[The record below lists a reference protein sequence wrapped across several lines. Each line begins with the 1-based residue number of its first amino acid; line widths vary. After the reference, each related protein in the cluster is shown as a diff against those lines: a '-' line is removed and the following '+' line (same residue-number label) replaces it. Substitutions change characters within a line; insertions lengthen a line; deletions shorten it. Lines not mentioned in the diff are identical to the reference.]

1 MHRLEGGSDIRT
13 VRKLLGHNNVRT
25 TMYSQFENQT
35 QKVVMSLAKQTE
47 KYSLEN
53 DFEKHSEPLKKSN
66 GW

>member
-1 MHRLEGGSDIRT
+1 
-13 VRKLLGHNNVRT
+13 
-25 TMYSQFENQT
+25 MYSQFENQT